1 MWMHDAASILEPECV
16 FNTKD
21 YTFIGYPTYG
31 ENSRGGNVTC
41 SNVFVVTNFCKN
53 TDIAWD
59 FIKSVVA
66 PDDDG
71 DSIRYGGGDMPI
83 LRESLRKVCEG
94 FYDYEFEFYYSGGGG
109 YGPGDPDNPRTQDDL
124 DEPGVLAHFTPEDTE
139 RLIDYID
146 NDCGSPITEAMPTEL
161 QNIISEEITSFTGG
175 AKTAEECAKVI
186 QSRAKIWLAEHE

>member
-1 MWMHDAASILEPECV
+1 
-16 FNTKD
+16 
-21 YTFIGYPTYG
+21 
-31 ENSRGGNVTC
+31 
-41 SNVFVVTNFCKN
+41 
-53 TDIAWD
+53 
-59 FIKSVVA
+59 
-66 PDDDG
+66 
-71 DSIRYGGGDMPI
+71 MPI

-146 NDCGSPITEAMPTEL
+146 NDCGSPIMEAIPTEL
-161 QNIISEEITSFTGG
+161 QSIITEEITSFTGG

-186 QSRAKIWLAEHE
+186 QSRVKIWLSEHE